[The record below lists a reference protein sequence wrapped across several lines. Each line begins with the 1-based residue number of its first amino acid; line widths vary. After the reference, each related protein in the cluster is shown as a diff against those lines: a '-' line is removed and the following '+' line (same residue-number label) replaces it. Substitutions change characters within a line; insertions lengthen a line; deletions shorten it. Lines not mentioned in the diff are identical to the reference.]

1 MSELKIIG
9 TIKEIGKVETFDS
22 GFIKR
27 IFILTTEEQYPQDVK
42 FEAIKEKATDF
53 EKYRKVG
60 DRVGVKFNVRG
71 NEYNGKYYV
80 NLQMWYVESLD
91 IAEGNPNQEM
101 PTQGAKLVEEGQ
113 DDLPF

>member
-9 TIKEIGKVETFDS
+9 TIKKIGEVKTFDS
-22 GFIKR
+22 GFVKR
-27 IFILTTEEQYPQDVK
+27 EFILTTEEQYPQEVK

-71 NEYNGKYYV
+71 NEYEGKHFV

-91 IAEGNPNQEM
+91 ITEGNPNQEM

>member
-1 MSELKIIG
+1 MTELKIIG
-9 TIKEIGKVETFDS
+9 TIKKIGEVKTFDS
-22 GFIKR
+22 GFVKR
-27 IFILTTEEQYPQDVK
+27 EFILTTEEQYPQEVK

-71 NEYNGKYYV
+71 NEYEGKHFV

-91 IAEGNPNQEM
+91 ITEGNPNQEM

>member
-9 TIKEIGKVETFDS
+9 TIKQIGELQTFDS
-22 GFIKR
+22 GFVKR
-27 IFILTTEEQYPQDVK
+27 EFVVTTEEQYPQEIK

-71 NEYNGKYYV
+71 NEYNGQHYV

-91 IAEGNPNQEM
+91 IVEGNPNKEM
-101 PTQGAKLVEEGQ
+101 PTQGAKLVEEGA

>member
-9 TIKEIGKVETFDS
+9 TIKKIGEVKTFDS
-22 GFIKR
+22 GFVKR
-27 IFILTTEEQYPQDVK
+27 EFVITTDEQYPQDIK

-60 DRVGVKFNVRG
+60 ERVSVKFNIRG
-71 NEYNGKYYV
+71 NEYNDKFYV
-80 NLQMWYVESLD
+80 NLQMWYVENMD
-91 IAEGNPNQEM
+91 IAEGNPNQEK
-101 PTQGAKLVEEGQ
+101 PTQAAKLVEESA